1 MDNVGTGMPVPEGD
15 QAYLALFRGHPSP
28 MMIFDIETLDILD
41 VNEAAVRTY
50 GYSRDEFLRL
60 NIRDI
65 RPAEDIPVLE
75 DTVARAGSG
84 LHQAGEWRHLL
95 KDGTLM
101 DVRIVTHQIRFRD
114 RLARLVSVEDIT
126 DSKRSEEQLRLL
138 SAGLHAAANAI
149 LITDCDGVIEWVN
162 PAFTTMTGYTQEE
175 AIGATPRQL
184 LYSGEH
190 DADFYRELWTTVLR
204 GDVWRGRMV
213 NRRKDGTL
221 YHEEQT
227 ITPVRDPG
235 GQVRH
240 FIAVKEDVTRRLE
253 AEDALRRSE
262 ERYRTLFDGI
272 PMGLYRTTP
281 EGRFVDANAAM
292 VGLLGC
298 QDQAELL
305 AMSVL
310 DLYDSPGARQRFLSL
325 LESADEVR
333 GVDLRLRRA
342 DGRRI
347 WARLSA
353 AVERG
358 PDGEVQ
364 FIEGSLEDVTERRAN
379 EDQLRFQGQLLD
391 AAGEA
396 VIATDMEGRIQ
407 YWGHRAEALTGWSAR
422 EVVGRDVVDTIV
434 PEAARGEVRERMA
447 GVRSGETCSV
457 ELELE
462 RRDGTAVPVQV
473 TEAPIHDELGRVG
486 GVVGV
491 YRDLSAQRSLEQQL
505 RQAQKMEAVGRLAGG
520 IAHDFN
526 NVLTAIQGH
535 IEFLIDA
542 LPEGD
547 LREDAR
553 VVQRSAQRAGRL
565 TQQLLAFSRK
575 QVLKP
580 QVMDLGMAVRELEGL
595 LRPTIGADIALSIS
609 AEPEVGRVAADPG
622 QIEQVVMNLVVN
634 ARDAMPAGGVIE
646 LVVRPSDPGELEAA
660 IPEAAPAGP
669 HMVLEVRDT
678 GVGMDASVLDRLF
691 EPFFTT
697 KAAAGEGSGLGLSTA
712 YGIVRQS
719 GGHVTVESEPDRG
732 TTFRVY
738 LPRVDDPVSSSLPA
752 SQGREGREGRGPR
765 QTILLVEDEHAVRS
779 LARRVLERAGYEVV
793 EAAMP
798 TEALAHMEAAEAS
811 DIDLILTDVVMPEMS
826 GIELV
831 ERVLA
836 RRPELPVIYMSGYA
850 EDEAVRRGMADARHR
865 FLAKPFTP
873 ADLRRNVDE
882 VLGIH
887 T

>member
-1 MDNVGTGMPVPEGD
+1 LSDSNDNVGTGMPVPEGD
-15 QAYLALFRGHPSP
+15 QAYVALFHGHPSP
-28 MMIFDIETLDILD
+28 MMIFDVETLDILD
-41 VNEAAVRTY
+41 VNEAAVGMY

-65 RPAEDIPVLE
+65 RPAEDIPLLE
-75 DTVARAGSG
+75 DTVARAGTG

-95 KDGTLM
+95 KDGTLV
-101 DVRIVTHQIRFRD
+101 DVRIVTHRIGFRG
-114 RLARLVSVEDIT
+114 RPARLVSVEDIT
-126 DSKRSEEQLRLL
+126 ETRRSEEQLRLL

-149 LITDCDGVIEWVN
+149 LITDRDGVIQWVN
-162 PAFTTMTGYTQEE
+162 PAFTAMTGYTRDE

-184 LYSGEH
+184 LRSGEH
-190 DADFYRELWTTVLR
+190 QEAFYRDLWTTVLR
-204 GDVWRGRMV
+204 GEVWRGQLV

-221 YHEEQT
+221 YQEEQT
-227 ITPVRDPG
+227 ITPVRDAG

-272 PMGLYRTTP
+272 PVGLYRSTP
-281 EGRFVDANAAM
+281 EGQFVDVNAAL

-298 QDQAELL
+298 QDRAELL

-310 DLYDSPGARQRFLSL
+310 DLYEGPGARQRFLSL

-333 GVDLRLRRA
+333 GLDLRLRRA
-342 DGRRI
+342 DGRGI
-347 WARLSA
+347 WARLHA

-358 PDGEVQ
+358 LDGEVL

-379 EDQLRFQGQLLD
+379 EDQLGFQSQLLD
-391 AAGEA
+391 AVGEA

-407 YWGHRAEALTGWSAR
+407 YWSHRAEALIGWSAS
-422 EVVGRDVVDTIV
+422 EVMGRDVVDTTV
-434 PEAARGEVRERMA
+434 PDAARGKVRERMA
-447 GVRSGETCSV
+447 EVRAGEVCSV
-457 ELELE
+457 ELELH

-473 TEAPIHDELGRVG
+473 TEAPIHDELERVV

-505 RQAQKMEAVGRLAGG
+505 RHAQKMEAVGRLAGG

-535 IEFLIDA
+535 TEFLIEA

-580 QVMDLGMAVRELEGL
+580 QVLDLGVAVRELEGL
-595 LRPTIGADIALSIS
+595 LRPTIGADITLSIK
-609 AEPEVGRVAADPG
+609 AEPEAGRVAADPG

-634 ARDAMPAGGVIE
+634 ARDAMPNGGVIE
-646 LVVRPSDPGELEAA
+646 LAVRPSEPGELETA

-669 HMVLEVRDT
+669 HMVMEVRDT
-678 GVGMDASVLDRLF
+678 GVGMDAAVLDRLF

-697 KAAAGEGSGLGLSTA
+697 KPAGEGTGLGLSTA

-719 GGHVTVESEPDRG
+719 GGHVTVESEPERG

-738 LPRVDDPVSSSLPA
+738 LPRVDEPVSPVPRTP
-752 SQGREGREGRGPR
+752 QGREGRGPW
-765 QTILLVEDEHAVRS
+765 QIILLVEDEHAVRS
-779 LARRVLERAGYEVV
+779 LARRVLERAGHEVI
-793 EAAMP
+793 EAASP
-798 TEALAHMEAAEAS
+798 GEALAHLEAPGAD
-811 DIDLILTDVVMPEMS
+811 DIGLVVTDVVMPEMS
-826 GIELV
+826 GIDLV
-831 ERVLA
+831 ERVLEK
-836 RRPELPVIYMSGYA
+836 RPELPVIYMSGYA
-850 EDEAVRRGMADARHR
+850 EDEAVRRGMTDERHR

-873 ADLRRNVDE
+873 AELCRIVDE